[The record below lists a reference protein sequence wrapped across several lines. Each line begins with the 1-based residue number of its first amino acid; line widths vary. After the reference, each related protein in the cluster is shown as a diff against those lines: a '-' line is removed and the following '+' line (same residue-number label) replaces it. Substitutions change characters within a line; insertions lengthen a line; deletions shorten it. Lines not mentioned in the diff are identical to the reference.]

1 MIYIC
6 KINEYYI
13 TQHDSLM
20 NKSIL
25 LVDDKP
31 EIAKIIILY
40 LSGYDVKYVENPV
53 IALEWLRAG
62 HIPDAII
69 SDLMMPEM
77 SGEEFVS
84 VLKTEEL
91 FSKIPILILTS
102 VESDSDRKRLFE
114 KGANDFIL
122 KPFNPEEL
130 KTRVKVLLK

>member
-1 MIYIC
+1 M
-6 KINEYYI
+6 KPNN
-13 TQHDSLM
+13 DSLM
-20 NKSIL
+20 NKSVL

-40 LSGYDVKYVENPV
+40 LSGYNVKYVENPI
-53 IALEWLRAG
+53 IALNWLRAG
-62 HIPDAII
+62 NIPDAII

-77 SGEEFVS
+77 SGEEFVT
-84 VLKTEEL
+84 VLKEDEV
-91 FSKIPILILTS
+91 FSRIPILILTS

-130 KTRVKVLLK
+130 KTRIKVLLK

>member
-1 MIYIC
+1 
-6 KINEYYI
+6 
-13 TQHDSLM
+13 M
-20 NKSIL
+20 NKSVL

-40 LSGYDVKYVENPV
+40 LSGYNVKYVENPI
-53 IALEWLRAG
+53 IALNWLRAG
-62 HIPDAII
+62 NIPDAII

-77 SGEEFVS
+77 SGEEFVT
-84 VLKTEEL
+84 VLKEDEV
-91 FSKIPILILTS
+91 FSRIPILILTS

-130 KTRVKVLLK
+130 KTRIKVLLK

>member
-6 KINEYYI
+6 KINIYYI
-13 TQHDSLM
+13 TQYDSLM

-40 LSGYDVKYVENPV
+40 LSGYEVKYVENPV
-53 IALEWLRAG
+53 IALEWLKAG
-62 HIPDAII
+62 NMPDAII

-77 SGEEFVS
+77 NGEEFVS
-84 VLKTEEL
+84 ALKAEEL

-102 VESDSDRKRLFE
+102 VESDTDRKRLFE